1 MTFTNPKRKA
11 AYTLTSVGI
20 PIADNDS
27 NVGQKMLKKMG
38 WIPETGLGKDRNGIV
53 DPIKATCNYGRKGLG
68 RGPTQSSTDMVQQSA
83 YNALLQSLSKHKS
96 HVIPEVKIKL
106 EEKSKSSRSRV
117 HYGRLIRAKDVSQY
131 AQESLKIVLG
141 ASQDRSPQSS
151 PDRGKSYSDQEDSIR
166 HEFGVKTYSS
176 NTDLHSYFSMKRKA
190 MKYSPKERSPKIMRE
205 HSPISKSV
213 EDVSSLSATSCSND
227 SPKGK
232 RTCQTLLPSLNSNLN
247 LRFLKQNHFT
257 LDAHYQSYCLTCTSL
272 HCRHEDVPENG
283 SSSQSKNRT
292 T

>member
-53 DPIKATCNYGRKGLG
+53 DPIK
-68 RGPTQSSTDMVQQSA
+68 
-83 YNALLQSLSKHKS
+83 SLSKHKS

-227 SPKGK
+227 SPKDMK
-232 RTCQTLLPSLNSNLN
+232 MSQKTDLLVKVKTEPPEGAIVNDPESNFNDDDKSGSSLHETERSLRGPETSNVHGPTFGSSTAFASSNL
-247 LRFLKQNHFT
+247 H
-257 LDAHYQSYCLTCTSL
+257 SL
-272 HCRHEDVPENG
+272 AGYPFY
-283 SSSQSKNRT
+283 
-292 T
+292 